1 MRSWP
6 GSWTACGTR
15 CRRQSPRSQS
25 SSSGRRLR
33 CSPHVAGVLFP
44 RRLVLAVCSLKTRC
58 SATRKPVTGVV
69 FRYWRERPADARRKA
84 GPEAPESDSEGTN
97 GQDRAAREEDACD
110 VATEMEMWR
119 RESGGCQPG
128 EEETSIGE
136 REPGQHGADPCEKF
150 ENVWVGGRDGPEVW
164 HVVTCNGSAHPHS
177 PRQDVR
183 SSSRRRVGSAGECD
197 ETDVCRDDGAED
209 TGSANDVV
217 DAAASQQLHLNG
229 HMGALRCEEERV
241 EDGEAE
247 EPDAEASV
255 AEASRR
261 LEMDE
266 TWAET
271 VVCTVTPR
279 GLARA
284 VQRETRRQREEWAQ
298 RVVALIAQMRLRRKK
313 AQVKLLEHQKLRTRN
328 PCCPRVGS
336 RESLAAHAWAAAK
349 PPLPTLGQREKPR
362 SRAHQTAR
370 RL

>member
-1 MRSWP
+1 M
-6 GSWTACGTR
+6 
-15 CRRQSPRSQS
+15 
-25 SSSGRRLR
+25 LR
-33 CSPHVAGVLFP
+33 VS
-44 RRLVLAVCSLKTRC
+44 
-58 SATRKPVTGVV
+58 
-69 FRYWRERPADARRKA
+69 
-84 GPEAPESDSEGTN
+84 
-97 GQDRAAREEDACD
+97 
-110 VATEMEMWR
+110 
-119 RESGGCQPG
+119 
-128 EEETSIGE
+128 
-136 REPGQHGADPCEKF
+136 
-150 ENVWVGGRDGPEVW
+150 
-164 HVVTCNGSAHPHS
+164 SAHPHS
-177 PRQDVR
+177 PREDVR

-313 AQVKLLEHQKLRTRN
+313 AQVKLLEHQN
-328 PCCPRVGS
+328 
-336 RESLAAHAWAAAK
+336 
-349 PPLPTLGQREKPR
+349 
-362 SRAHQTAR
+362 
-370 RL
+370 